1 MKKKLLAVIL
11 SAAMALSL
19 AGCMAEEISMDF
31 QKDGSCSATVG
42 VYLADEAIAAM
53 GTTPEELF
61 ADEKEGTITKKTYDG
76 KPYTGVVE
84 TQKFS
89 SVKELSDAMAETSE
103 ETNDATGFTFK
114 ESVEGKKKAL
124 TVTIDVQAAEPE
136 EEDAATIEVS
146 DEEAAAIED
155 MFRVTI
161 DMTFPEG
168 ISRIDGNKDMYTVN
182 GNTAHIDLMA
192 TNEAQTLSVVGILRD
207 ATDAEIKVAEVAKAV
222 EAKFAA
228 TATYDGRVKDVP
240 DDVWYKTALVRA
252 YNIGSISGTS
262 TSTYSPSAHL
272 TRAQVITM
280 AARLRNIY
288 DGDNEQFTA
297 IAGRPWYA
305 PYVEYAI
312 KKGIVE
318 KDKFSDYT
326 ADATRAE
333 MAYVFANAL
342 PEECYAAIG
351 EGKTFSD
358 VPATDSYYASIMR
371 LANAGIVNGTG
382 DGKYSPNDSVT
393 RAQAAV
399 FVARLTT
406 PSTR

>member
-19 AGCMAEEISMDF
+19 AGCMAEEISMNF
-31 QKDGSCSATVG
+31 QKDGSGSATVG

-61 ADEKEGTITKKTYDG
+61 ADQKDGTITKKTYDG
-76 KPYTGVVE
+76 KPYTGIVE

-114 ESVEGKKKAL
+114 ESVEGKKKVL
-124 TVTIDVQAAEPE
+124 TVTIDVQASEPT
-136 EEDAATIEVS
+136 EEDANTIEVS

-182 GNTAHIDLMA
+182 GNTAHIDLMS
-192 TNEAQTLSVVGILRD
+192 TDEAQTLSVVGILRD
-207 ATDAEIKVAEVAKAV
+207 ATDAEIKAAEVAKAV

-228 TATYDGRVKDVP
+228 TATYDGRFKDVP
-240 DDVWYKTALVRA
+240 DDAWYKTALVRA

-280 AARLRNIY
+280 AGRLRNIY

-297 IAGRPWYA
+297 IAGQPWYA
-305 PYVEYAI
+305 PYVEYAV

>member
-1 MKKKLLAVIL
+1 MKKKLLAVVL

-19 AGCMAEEISMDF
+19 AGCMAEEINMDF
-31 QKDGSCSATVG
+31 QKDGSGSATVG

-61 ADEKEGTITKKTYDG
+61 ADQKDGTITKKTYDG
-76 KPYTGVVE
+76 KPYTGIVE

-114 ESVEGKKKAL
+114 ESTEGKKKVL
-124 TVTIDVQAAEPE
+124 TVTIDVQASEPT
-136 EEDAATIEVS
+136 EEDANTIEVS

-155 MFRVTI
+155 MFHVTI

-168 ISRIDGNKDMYTVN
+168 IRRIDGNKDMYTIN
-182 GNTAHIDLMA
+182 GNTAHIDLTA
-192 TNEAQTLSVVGILRD
+192 TDEPQALTVVGILRD
-207 ATDAEIKVAEVAKAV
+207 ATTAEIKAAEVAKAV

-228 TATYDGRVKDVP
+228 TATYDGRFKDVP
-240 DDVWYKTALVRA
+240 DDAWYKAALVRA

-262 TSTYSPSAHL
+262 ASTYSPSDHL

-297 IAGRPWYA
+297 IAGQPWYA
-305 PYVEYAI
+305 PYVEYAV

-326 ADATRAE
+326 QDATRAE

>member
-1 MKKKLLAVIL
+1 MKKKLLAVVL

-19 AGCMAEEISMDF
+19 AGCMAEEINMDF
-31 QKDGSCSATVG
+31 QKDGSGSATVG

-61 ADEKEGTITKKTYDG
+61 ADQKDGTITKKTYDG
-76 KPYTGVVE
+76 KPYTGIVE

-103 ETNDATGFTFK
+103 ETNDATSFTFK
-114 ESVEGKKKAL
+114 ESAEGKKKVL
-124 TVTIDVQAAEPE
+124 TVTIDVQASEPT
-136 EEDAATIEVS
+136 EEDANTIEVS

-155 MFRVTI
+155 MFHVTI

-168 ISRIDGNKDMYTVN
+168 IRRIDGNKDMYTIN
-182 GNTAHIDLMA
+182 GNTAHIDLTA
-192 TNEAQTLSVVGILRD
+192 TDEPQALTVVGILRD
-207 ATDAEIKVAEVAKAV
+207 ATTAEIKAAEVAKAV

-228 TATYDGRVKDVP
+228 TATYDGRFKDVP
-240 DDVWYKTALVRA
+240 DDAWYKAALVRA

-262 TSTYSPSAHL
+262 ASTYSPSDHL

-297 IAGRPWYA
+297 IAGQPWYA
-305 PYVEYAI
+305 PYVEYAV
-312 KKGIVE
+312 KKGLVE

-326 ADATRAE
+326 QDATRAE

>member
-1 MKKKLLAVIL
+1 MKKKLLAVVL

-19 AGCMAEEISMDF
+19 AGCMAEEISMNF
-31 QKDGSCSATVG
+31 QKDGSGSATVG

-61 ADEKEGTITKKTYDG
+61 ADQKDGTITKKTYDG
-76 KPYTGVVE
+76 KPYTGIVE

-89 SVKELSDAMAETSE
+89 SAKELSDAMAETSE

-114 ESVEGKKKAL
+114 ESVEGKKKVL
-124 TVTIDVQAAEPE
+124 TVTIDVQASEPT
-136 EEDAATIEVS
+136 EEDANTIEVS

-182 GNTAHIDLMA
+182 GNTAHIDLMS
-192 TNEAQTLSVVGILRD
+192 TDEAQTLSVVGILRD
-207 ATDAEIKVAEVAKAV
+207 ATDAEIKAAEVAKAV

-228 TATYDGRVKDVP
+228 TATYDGRFKDVP
-240 DDVWYKTALVRA
+240 DDAWYKTALVRA

-280 AARLRNIY
+280 AGRLRNIY

-297 IAGRPWYA
+297 IAGQPWYA
-305 PYVEYAI
+305 PYVEYAV

>member
-31 QKDGSCSATVG
+31 QKDGSGSATVG

-228 TATYDGRVKDVP
+228 TATYDGRFKDVP
-240 DDVWYKTALVRA
+240 DDAWYKTALVRA

-297 IAGRPWYA
+297 IAGQPWYA

>member
-31 QKDGSCSATVG
+31 QKDGSGSATVG

-61 ADEKEGTITKKTYDG
+61 ADEKDGTITKKTYDG
-76 KPYTGVVE
+76 KPYTGIVE

-114 ESVEGKKKAL
+114 ESVEGKKKVL
-124 TVTIDVQAAEPE
+124 TVTIDVQASEPT
-136 EEDAATIEVS
+136 EEDANTIEVS
-146 DEEAAAIED
+146 DEEAAAIEG
-155 MFRVTI
+155 MFHVTI

-192 TNEAQTLSVVGILRD
+192 TNEPQALTVVGILRD
-207 ATDAEIKVAEVAKAV
+207 ATAAEIKAAEVAKAV

-228 TATYDGRVKDVP
+228 TATYDGRFKDVP
-240 DDVWYKTALVRA
+240 DDAWYKTALVRA

-288 DGDNEQFTA
+288 DRDNEQFTA
-297 IAGRPWYA
+297 IAGQPWYA
-305 PYVEYAI
+305 PYVEYAV

-318 KDKFSDYT
+318 KDKFSGYT
-326 ADATRAE
+326 PDATRAE
-333 MAYVFANAL
+333 MAYAFANAL

-351 EGKTFSD
+351 DGKTFSD
-358 VPATDSYYASIMR
+358 VPATDSYYTSIMR

>member
-31 QKDGSCSATVG
+31 QKDGSGSATVG

-207 ATDAEIKVAEVAKAV
+207 ATDAEIKAAEVAKAV

-228 TATYDGRVKDVP
+228 TATYDGRFKDVP
-240 DDVWYKTALVRA
+240 DDAWYKTALVRA

-280 AARLRNIY
+280 AGRLRNIY

-297 IAGRPWYA
+297 IAGHPWYA
-305 PYVEYAI
+305 PYVEYAV

>member
-31 QKDGSCSATVG
+31 QKDGSGSATVG

-61 ADEKEGTITKKTYDG
+61 ADEKDGTITKKTYDG
-76 KPYTGVVE
+76 KPYTGIVE

-114 ESVEGKKKAL
+114 ESVEGKKKVL

-182 GNTAHIDLMA
+182 GNTAHIDLMS
-192 TNEAQTLSVVGILRD
+192 TDEAQTLSVVGILRD
-207 ATDAEIKVAEVAKAV
+207 ATDAEIKAAEVAKAV

-228 TATYDGRVKDVP
+228 TATYDGRFKDVP
-240 DDVWYKTALVRA
+240 DDAWYKTALVRT

-280 AARLRNIY
+280 AGRLRNIY
-288 DGDNEQFTA
+288 DRDNEQFTA
-297 IAGRPWYA
+297 IAGQPWYA
-305 PYVEYAI
+305 PYVEYAV

-351 EGKTFSD
+351 DGKTFSD

>member
-1 MKKKLLAVIL
+1 MKKKLLAVVL

-19 AGCMAEEISMDF
+19 AGCMAEEINMDF
-31 QKDGSCSATVG
+31 QKDGSGSDTVG

-61 ADEKEGTITKKTYDG
+61 ADQKDGTITKKTYDG
-76 KPYTGVVE
+76 KPYTGIVE

-114 ESVEGKKKAL
+114 ESTEGKKKVL
-124 TVTIDVQAAEPE
+124 TVTIDVQASEPT
-136 EEDAATIEVS
+136 EEDANTIEVS

-155 MFRVTI
+155 MFHVTI

-168 ISRIDGNKDMYTVN
+168 IRRIDGNKDMYTIN
-182 GNTAHIDLMA
+182 GNTAHIDLTA
-192 TNEAQTLSVVGILRD
+192 TDEPQALTVVGILRD
-207 ATDAEIKVAEVAKAV
+207 ATTAEIKAAEVAKAV

-228 TATYDGRVKDVP
+228 TATYDGRFKDVP
-240 DDVWYKTALVRA
+240 DDAWYKAALVRA

-262 TSTYSPSAHL
+262 ASTYSPSDHL

-297 IAGRPWYA
+297 IAGQPWYA
-305 PYVEYAI
+305 PYVEYAV

-326 ADATRAE
+326 QDAARAE

>member
-1 MKKKLLAVIL
+1 MKKKLLAVVL

-19 AGCMAEEISMDF
+19 AGCMAEEINMDF
-31 QKDGSCSATVG
+31 QKDGSGSATVG

-61 ADEKEGTITKKTYDG
+61 ADQKDGTITKKTYDG
-76 KPYTGVVE
+76 KPYTGIVE
-84 TQKFS
+84 TQGFA

-114 ESVEGKKKAL
+114 ESVEGKKKVL
-124 TVTIDVQAAEPE
+124 TVTIDVQASEPT
-136 EEDAATIEVS
+136 EEDANTVEVS

-155 MFRVTI
+155 MFHVTI

-168 ISRIDGNKDMYTVN
+168 ISRIDGNKDMYTIN
-182 GNTAHIDLMA
+182 GNTAHIDLTA
-192 TNEAQTLSVVGILRD
+192 TDEPQALTVVGILRD
-207 ATDAEIKVAEVAKAV
+207 ATAAEIKAAEVAKAV

-228 TATYDGRVKDVP
+228 TATYDGRFKDVP
-240 DDVWYKTALVRA
+240 DDAWYKAALVRA

-262 TSTYSPSAHL
+262 ASTYSPSDHL

-297 IAGRPWYA
+297 IAGQPWYA
-305 PYVEYAI
+305 PYVEYAV
-312 KKGIVE
+312 KKGIVG

-342 PEECYAAIG
+342 PEECYAALG

>member
-31 QKDGSCSATVG
+31 QKDGSGSATVG

-228 TATYDGRVKDVP
+228 TATYDGRFKDVP
-240 DDVWYKTALVRA
+240 DDAWYKTALVRA

-297 IAGRPWYA
+297 IAGQPWYA
-305 PYVEYAI
+305 PYVEYAV

-406 PSTR
+406 PSSR

>member
-1 MKKKLLAVIL
+1 MGLCYTLLYI
-11 SAAMALSL
+11 
-19 AGCMAEEISMDF
+19 
-31 QKDGSCSATVG
+31 
-42 VYLADEAIAAM
+42 
-53 GTTPEELF
+53 
-61 ADEKEGTITKKTYDG
+61 
-76 KPYTGVVE
+76 
-84 TQKFS
+84 KFS
-89 SVKELSDAMAETSE
+89 
-103 ETNDATGFTFK
+103 
-114 ESVEGKKKAL
+114 
-124 TVTIDVQAAEPE
+124 
-136 EEDAATIEVS
+136 
-146 DEEAAAIED
+146 
-155 MFRVTI
+155 
-161 DMTFPEG
+161 
-168 ISRIDGNKDMYTVN
+168 
-182 GNTAHIDLMA
+182 HIFQS
-192 TNEAQTLSVVGILRD
+192 QTCQSLIGSIL
-207 ATDAEIKVAEVAKAV
+207 
-222 EAKFAA
+222 A
-228 TATYDGRVKDVP
+228 TATFKDVP
-240 DDVWYKTALVRA
+240 DDAWYKAALVRA

-262 TSTYSPSAHL
+262 ASTYSPSDHL

-297 IAGRPWYA
+297 IAGQPWYA
-305 PYVEYAI
+305 PYVEYAV

-358 VPATDSYYASIMR
+358 VPATDNYYAPIMR
-371 LANAGIVNGTG
+371 LVNAGIVNGTG

>member
-31 QKDGSCSATVG
+31 QKDGSGSATVG

-61 ADEKEGTITKKTYDG
+61 ADEKDGTITKKTYDG
-76 KPYTGVVE
+76 KPYTGIVE

-114 ESVEGKKKAL
+114 ESVEGKKKVL

-182 GNTAHIDLMA
+182 GNTAHIDLMS
-192 TNEAQTLSVVGILRD
+192 TDEAQTLSVVGILRD
-207 ATDAEIKVAEVAKAV
+207 ATDAEIKAAEVAKAV

-228 TATYDGRVKDVP
+228 TATYDGRFKDVP
-240 DDVWYKTALVRA
+240 DDAWYKTALVRA

-280 AARLRNIY
+280 AGRLRNIY

-297 IAGRPWYA
+297 IAGQPWYA
-305 PYVEYAI
+305 PYVEYAV

-399 FVARLTT
+399 FAARLTT

>member
-1 MKKKLLAVIL
+1 MKKKLLAVVL

-31 QKDGSCSATVG
+31 QKDGSGSATVG

-61 ADEKEGTITKKTYDG
+61 ADEKDGTITKKTYDG
-76 KPYTGVVE
+76 KPYTGIVE

-103 ETNDATGFTFK
+103 ETNDATGFVFK
-114 ESVEGKKKAL
+114 ESVEGKKKVL
-124 TVTIDVQAAEPE
+124 TVTIDVQASEPTE
-136 EEDAATIEVS
+136 EGANTIEVS

-168 ISRIDGNKDMYTVN
+168 ISRIDGNKNMYTVN

-228 TATYDGRVKDVP
+228 TATYDGRFKDVP
-240 DDVWYKTALVRA
+240 DDAWYKTALVRA

-297 IAGRPWYA
+297 IAGQPWYA
-305 PYVEYAI
+305 PYVEYAV

-342 PEECYAAIG
+342 PEECYADIG

-406 PSTR
+406 PSSR

>member
-31 QKDGSCSATVG
+31 QKDGSGSATVG

-207 ATDAEIKVAEVAKAV
+207 ATDAEIKAAEVAKAV

-228 TATYDGRVKDVP
+228 TATYDGRFKDVP
-240 DDVWYKTALVRA
+240 DDAWYKTALVRA

-280 AARLRNIY
+280 AGRLRNIY

-297 IAGRPWYA
+297 IAGQPWYA
-305 PYVEYAI
+305 PYVEYAV

>member
-1 MKKKLLAVIL
+1 MKKKLLAVVL

-19 AGCMAEEISMDF
+19 AGCMAEEINMDF
-31 QKDGSCSATVG
+31 QKDGSGSATVG

-61 ADEKEGTITKKTYDG
+61 ADQTDGTITKKTYDG
-76 KPYTGVVE
+76 KPYTGIVE
-84 TQKFS
+84 TQKFN

-114 ESVEGKKKAL
+114 ESVEGKKKVL
-124 TVTIDVQAAEPE
+124 TVTIDVQASEPT
-136 EEDAATIEVS
+136 EEDANTIEVS

-182 GNTAHIDLMA
+182 GNTAHIDLMS
-192 TNEAQTLSVVGILRD
+192 TDEAQTLSVVGILRD
-207 ATDAEIKVAEVAKAV
+207 ATDAEIKAAEVAKAV

-228 TATYDGRVKDVP
+228 TATYDGRFKDVP
-240 DDVWYKTALVRA
+240 DDAWYKTALVRA

-280 AARLRNIY
+280 AGRLRNIY

-297 IAGRPWYA
+297 IAGQPWYA
-305 PYVEYAI
+305 PYVEYAV

>member
-1 MKKKLLAVIL
+1 MKKKLLAVVL

-31 QKDGSCSATVG
+31 QKDGSGSATVG

-76 KPYTGVVE
+76 KPYTGIVE

-103 ETNDATGFTFK
+103 ETNDTTGFVFK
-114 ESVEGKKKAL
+114 ESVEGKKKVL
-124 TVTIDVQAAEPE
+124 TVTIDVQASEPT
-136 EEDAATIEVS
+136 EEDANTIEVS

-182 GNTAHIDLMA
+182 GNTAHIDLMS
-192 TNEAQTLSVVGILRD
+192 TDEAQTLSVVGILRD
-207 ATDAEIKVAEVAKAV
+207 ATDAEIKAAEVAKAV

-228 TATYDGRVKDVP
+228 TATYDGRFKDVP
-240 DDVWYKTALVRA
+240 DDAWYKTALVRA

-280 AARLRNIY
+280 AGRLRNIY

-297 IAGRPWYA
+297 IAGQPWYA
-305 PYVEYAI
+305 PYVEYAV

>member
-1 MKKKLLAVIL
+1 MKKKLLAVVL

-31 QKDGSCSATVG
+31 QKDGSGSATVG

-228 TATYDGRVKDVP
+228 TATYDGRFKDVP
-240 DDVWYKTALVRA
+240 DDAWYKTALVRA

-280 AARLRNIY
+280 AGRLRNIY

-297 IAGRPWYA
+297 IAGQPWYA
-305 PYVEYAI
+305 PYVEYAV

-351 EGKTFSD
+351 EGKSFSD

-382 DGKYSPNDSVT
+382 DGKYSHNDSVT

>member
-1 MKKKLLAVIL
+1 MKKKLLAVVL

-19 AGCMAEEISMDF
+19 AGCMAEEISMNF
-31 QKDGSCSATVG
+31 QKDGSGSATVG

-61 ADEKEGTITKKTYDG
+61 ADQKDGTITKKTYDG
-76 KPYTGVVE
+76 KPYTGIVE

-114 ESVEGKKKAL
+114 ESVEGKKKVL
-124 TVTIDVQAAEPE
+124 TVTIDVQASEPT
-136 EEDAATIEVS
+136 EEDANTIEVS

-182 GNTAHIDLMA
+182 GNTAHIDLMS
-192 TNEAQTLSVVGILRD
+192 TDEAQTLSVVGILRD
-207 ATDAEIKVAEVAKAV
+207 ATDAEIKAAEVAKAV

-228 TATYDGRVKDVP
+228 TATYDGRFKDVP
-240 DDVWYKTALVRA
+240 DDAWYKTALVRA

-280 AARLRNIY
+280 AGRLRNIY

-297 IAGRPWYA
+297 IAGQPWYA
-305 PYVEYAI
+305 PYVEYAV

>member
-31 QKDGSCSATVG
+31 QKDGSGSATVG

-61 ADEKEGTITKKTYDG
+61 ADEKDGTITKKTYDG
-76 KPYTGVVE
+76 KPYTGIVE

-114 ESVEGKKKAL
+114 ESVEGKKKVL
-124 TVTIDVQAAEPE
+124 TVTIDVQASEPT
-136 EEDAATIEVS
+136 EEDANTIEVS

-182 GNTAHIDLMA
+182 GNTAHIDLMS
-192 TNEAQTLSVVGILRD
+192 TDEAQTLSVVGILRD
-207 ATDAEIKVAEVAKAV
+207 ATDAEIKAAEVAKAV

-228 TATYDGRVKDVP
+228 TATYDGRFKDVP
-240 DDVWYKTALVRA
+240 DDAWYKTALVRA

-280 AARLRNIY
+280 AGRLRNIY

-297 IAGRPWYA
+297 IAGQPWYA
-305 PYVEYAI
+305 PYVEYAV

>member
-1 MKKKLLAVIL
+1 MKKKLLAVVL

-19 AGCMAEEISMDF
+19 AGCMAEEISMNF
-31 QKDGSCSATVG
+31 QKDGSGSATVG

-61 ADEKEGTITKKTYDG
+61 ADQKDGTITKKTYDG
-76 KPYTGVVE
+76 KPYTGIVE

-114 ESVEGKKKAL
+114 ESVEGKKKVL
-124 TVTIDVQAAEPE
+124 TVTIDVQPSEPT
-136 EEDAATIEVS
+136 EEDANTIEVS

-182 GNTAHIDLMA
+182 GNTAHIDLMS
-192 TNEAQTLSVVGILRD
+192 TDEAQTLSVVGILRD
-207 ATDAEIKVAEVAKAV
+207 ATDAEIKAAEVAKAV

-228 TATYDGRVKDVP
+228 TATYDGRFKDVP
-240 DDVWYKTALVRA
+240 DDAWYKTALVRA

-280 AARLRNIY
+280 AGRLRNIY

-297 IAGRPWYA
+297 IAGQPWYA
-305 PYVEYAI
+305 PYVEYAV

>member
-1 MKKKLLAVIL
+1 MKKKLLAVVL

-19 AGCMAEEISMDF
+19 AGCMAEEINMDF
-31 QKDGSCSATVG
+31 QKDGSGSATVG
-42 VYLADEAIAAM
+42 VYLADEAIVAM

-61 ADEKEGTITKKTYDG
+61 ADQKDGTITKKTYDG
-76 KPYTGVVE
+76 KPYTGIVE

-114 ESVEGKKKAL
+114 ESVEGKKKVL
-124 TVTIDVQAAEPE
+124 TVTIDVQASEPA
-136 EEDAATIEVS
+136 EEDANTIEVS

-168 ISRIDGNKDMYTVN
+168 ISSIDGNKDMYTVN

-192 TNEAQTLSVVGILRD
+192 TDEAQTLSVIGILRD
-207 ATDAEIKVAEVAKAV
+207 ATDAEIKAAEVAKAV

-228 TATYDGRVKDVP
+228 TATYDGRFKDVP
-240 DDVWYKTALVRA
+240 DDAWYKAALVRA

-262 TSTYSPSAHL
+262 ASTYSPSDHL

-297 IAGRPWYA
+297 IAGQPWYA
-305 PYVEYAI
+305 PYVEYAV

-326 ADATRAE
+326 QDATRAE

>member
-31 QKDGSCSATVG
+31 QKDGSGSATVG

-61 ADEKEGTITKKTYDG
+61 ADEKDGTITKKTYDG
-76 KPYTGVVE
+76 KPYTGIVE

-114 ESVEGKKKAL
+114 ESVEGKKKVL

-207 ATDAEIKVAEVAKAV
+207 ATDAEIKAAEVAKAV

-228 TATYDGRVKDVP
+228 TATYDGRFKDVP
-240 DDVWYKTALVRA
+240 DDAWYKTALVRA

-280 AARLRNIY
+280 AGRLRNIY

-297 IAGRPWYA
+297 IAGQPWYA
-305 PYVEYAI
+305 PYVEYAV

>member
-1 MKKKLLAVIL
+1 MKKKLLAILL
-11 SAAMALSL
+11 SAAIALSL

-31 QKDGSCSATVG
+31 QKDGSGSATVG

-61 ADEKEGTITKKTYDG
+61 ADQKDGTITKKTYDG
-76 KPYTGVVE
+76 KPYTGIVE

-114 ESVEGKKKAL
+114 ESVEGKKKVL
-124 TVTIDVQAAEPE
+124 TVTIDVQASGPT
-136 EEDAATIEVS
+136 EEDANTIEVS

-155 MFRVTI
+155 MFHVTI

-182 GNTAHIDLMA
+182 GNTAHIDLTA
-192 TNEAQTLSVVGILRD
+192 TDEPQALTVVGILRD
-207 ATDAEIKVAEVAKAV
+207 ATAAEIKAAEVAKAV

-228 TATYDGRVKDVP
+228 TATYDGRFKDVP
-240 DDVWYKTALVRA
+240 DDAWYKAALVRA

-262 TSTYSPSAHL
+262 ASTYSPSDHL

-297 IAGRPWYA
+297 IAGQPWYA
-305 PYVEYAI
+305 PYVEYAV